1 MRNLIRFINTYS
13 FFFLFL
19 FFEVLAFYLLLSN
32 NHFQQ
37 AAFLNATNSVTAGL
51 QKEYSKLTDYLN
63 LREVNQN
70 LSLENKRLRSK
81 QQYSFHKLYGPNF
94 LINDTLYQRQ
104 YLYSKAKVINNS
116 INKQNNYIT
125 LNIGSLNGI
134 QKGMGV
140 LAPNGIAGVV
150 KQVSKHYAAVVSLL
164 HSNAKVSV
172 KLSNSSYFG
181 SMQWDGEDYQ
191 EGILKDI
198 PNHVELHLGDTILS
212 SGYSATFPADIAV
225 ATISSFEKI
234 PGENFYKIKVKFLT
248 DFKNLSYVHVVK
260 NIRKTEQKELEEKTE
275 VEYD

>member
-19 FFEVLAFYLLLSN
+19 FFEVIAFYLLLSN

-51 QKEYSKLTDYLN
+51 QEDYSSLTDYLN
-63 LREVNQN
+63 LKEVNQN
-70 LSLENKRLRSK
+70 LSRENSRLRSTL
-81 QQYSFHKLYGPNF
+81 QNSFQKLYGPNY
-94 LINDTLYQRQ
+94 LINDTLYKRQ
-104 YLYSKAKVINNS
+104 YLYTEAKVINNS
-116 INKQNNYIT
+116 TNKQNNYLT
-125 LNIGSLNGI
+125 LNVGSLNGI

-172 KLSNSSYFG
+172 KLKNSSYFG
-181 SMQWDGEDYQ
+181 SMQWDGKHYQ
-191 EGILKDI
+191 EGLLKDI
-198 PNHVELHLGDTILS
+198 PNHVELQVGDTILT

-225 ATISSFEKI
+225 ATILSFEKI
-234 PGENFYKIKVKFLT
+234 PGENFYEIKVKFLT
-248 DFKNLSYVHVVK
+248 DFKNLSFVHVVK
-260 NIRKTEQKELEEKTE
+260 NIRKTEQEELEDKAEE
-275 VEYD
+275 EHD